1 LPTPD
6 DSIFPTELLKI
17 IDSPKTSWSDADRRA
32 LTDAFRLR
40 DPNARSLRD
49 RTAALQMRQ
58 QALEEEIASCLVTK
72 ATIPRE
78 TRVLPRGNWMDTS
91 GESVQPAIPALFRQ
105 PTDTSQRL
113 TRRDLA
119 EWIVSDTNPL
129 TARVFVNHVWK
140 HFFGTGLVRTPND
153 FGITGDRPSHPEL
166 LDTLAVEFMESG
178 WNIKHL
184 VAAIIST
191 RAYLQSSF
199 GRPDLEE
206 MDPENR
212 LFARQGRWRL
222 EAEVLRDISL
232 FASGILVTNVGG
244 QACFPYQPEGHWD
257 QLEFPRRSYP
267 TSSSQMQYRRGLYV
281 FRQRTFP
288 HPALTIFDAP
298 SREECVAERPV
309 SNNAL
314 QALERLNNVSQ
325 VEAARM
331 LYTMVATPELT
342 VPQIITNMMQ
352 ACLQRSPTA
361 DEMSELSGLFERQ
374 RQRAQAPDAHPLA
387 LLKTTQFDLL
397 DQPPLADQA
406 AWTAVARAIL
416 NLHETITRY

>member
-1 LPTPD
+1 
-6 DSIFPTELLKI
+6 
-17 IDSPKTSWSDADRRA
+17 
-32 LTDAFRLR
+32 
-40 DPNARSLRD
+40 
-49 RTAALQMRQ
+49 
-58 QALEEEIASCLVTK
+58 
-72 ATIPRE
+72 
-78 TRVLPRGNWMDTS
+78 
-91 GESVQPAIPALFRQ
+91 LFRQ

-129 TARVFVNHVWK
+129 TARVFVNRVWK

-352 ACLQRSPTA
+352 TCLQRSPTA